1 MAGADEHMIATELA
15 GRGRHPA
22 LLHRARQRA
31 GDEGH
36 AQRFRQIAG
45 DGGQRLARIDLQI
58 VQAAARAMVR
68 QAAVVQRRP
77 RGPTAARRD
86 SLPAADACRRTPAAR
101 RPHPLRAST
110 SAPLAR
116 MKARLGGQVQPQLAR
131 LLRMRQ
137 HHAGRL
143 AGHDHLAEI
152 ADRGAVRLAA
162 ALDHG
167 HRQPRLAAAQACAMP
182 SMPAPTTITSKFMRE
197 PRSATR
203 FPRGAVT
210 DRQSRF
216 RAAPGKRFN
225 ATKNGR

>member
-15 GRGRHPA
+15 GSGRHPA

-58 VQAAARAMVR
+58 VQAAQRGAVVR
-68 QAAVVQRRP
+68 QAAVVQR
-77 RGPTAARRD
+77 GDLAARQQLGAIAF
-86 SLPAADACRRTPAAR
+86 LPQTRVGELLQHVGLVGVAR
-101 RPHPLRAST
+101 QHQRAVG
-110 SAPLAR
+110 AH

-143 AGHDHLAEI
+143 AGHDHLAKV

-167 HRQPRLAAAQACAMP
+167 HR
-182 SMPAPTTITSKFMRE
+182 
-197 PRSATR
+197 
-203 FPRGAVT
+203 
-210 DRQSRF
+210 
-216 RAAPGKRFN
+216 
-225 ATKNGR
+225 